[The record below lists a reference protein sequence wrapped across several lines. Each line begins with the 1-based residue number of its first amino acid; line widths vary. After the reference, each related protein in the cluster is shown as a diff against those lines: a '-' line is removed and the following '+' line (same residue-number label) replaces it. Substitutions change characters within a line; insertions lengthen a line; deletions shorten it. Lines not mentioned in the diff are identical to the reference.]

1 MMRTAMRPSDFR
13 SFWEV
18 MPVMMVMSTMGTTII
33 LMQLSQMVPMNS
45 SLTMTPP
52 KSRPKTAPRIMAEK
66 TCVLRP
72 IFLPTIF
79 IRSSFSVV

>member
-33 LMQLSQMVPMNS
+33 LMRFKKMVPKGLM
-45 SLTMTPP
+45 
-52 KSRPKTAPRIMAEK
+52 
-66 TCVLRP
+66 
-72 IFLPTIF
+72 
-79 IRSSFSVV
+79 